1 MQKQLLENIIRKFLF
16 ENDGR
21 LSIDLGKVT
30 TRDRE
35 LFEKQITPMLKT
47 TAVYDAKDAGLVRID
62 IIRIGGRTKVGDNKI
77 SSYDEKLV
85 TTDAIDYLNRFRSGL
100 VSDHTTSDFVWFLIV
115 DPYSKSSNK
124 QEKIRAKYSVLAI
137 YVRTSLL
144 YKTPPSVT
152 GTGWLDKL
160 NRGSNVYDFNRIKM
174 TEWKVANKA
183 SADVPIQGGDVLE
196 TIDDLPLANLKYGDK
211 FTSNTKAMN
220 MLYAY
225 FELNFVTL
233 NFLNIRDFKTKLG
246 FGCELKSIIEQF
258 QEEQNIPVTGEWDTK
273 TRQAAVSLGKLE
285 YSITNKD
292 ALKSKYEKCALENLD
307 LQNIKYPAGGSFT
320 PDNTKQRN
328 IEFVKV
334 QTLMLNYV
342 IKKSQ
347 RGKLPENKEW
357 YKQLQSKSGIY
368 SAELVDGVRLVRKL
382 AEMDPNDISITSELI
397 EKIR

>member
-30 TRDRE
+30 TRDRQ
-35 LFEKQITPMLKT
+35 LFEKQITPILKT
-47 TAVYDAKDAGLVRID
+47 NAVYDATDAGLVRID

-85 TTDAIDYLNRFRSGL
+85 TDDALNYLNRFQSGL
-100 VSDHTTSDFVWFLIV
+100 VSNRTTSDFVWFLIV

-152 GTGWLDKL
+152 GTGWLETL
-160 NRGSNVYDFNRIKM
+160 NRGANVYDFNRIKM
-174 TEWKVANKA
+174 SEWKAVFK
-183 SADVPIQGGDVLE
+183 SGADEPIQGGDMLE
-196 TIDDLPLANLKYGDK
+196 TPDDLPLINLKYGDK
-211 FTSNTKAMN
+211 FTSNAKAMN

-225 FELNFVTL
+225 FESNFATL
-233 NFLNIRDFKTKLG
+233 EFLNIRELKTKLG

-258 QEEQNIPVTGEWDTK
+258 QEEQNIPVTGDWDTK
-273 TRQAAVSLGKLE
+273 TRQAAVSLGKIE

-292 ALKSKYEKCALENLD
+292 ALKSKYEKCTLENLD
-307 LQNIKYPAGGSFT
+307 LQNIKYPAGGAFT
-320 PDNTKQRN
+320 PDNTKVRN

-334 QTLMLNYV
+334 QILMLNYV
-342 IKKSQ
+342 NSKTKP
-347 RGKLPENKEW
+347 GKLPVNKDW

-368 SAELVDGVRLVRKL
+368 STELIPGVRAIR
-382 AEMDPNDISITSELI
+382 DIAGLKSDVIDVTSELI